1 MPFCED
7 ASPGMKYA
15 NPALTY
21 YHTHRHA
28 TIDVIMMMI
37 IVMTGIVIIV
47 MTTMLIIWMST
58 MAIIV
63 RAAMMIMGM
72 IMATMLVMM
81 MMPRW

>member
-7 ASPGMKYA
+7 ASSDMKAA

-28 TIDVIMMMI
+28 TIDVIMIMMK
-37 IVMTGIVIIV
+37 VLTAVVIIE

-58 MAIIV
+58 MEIIV
-63 RAAMMIMGM
+63 SKSF
-72 IMATMLVMM
+72 LL
-81 MMPRW
+81 

>member
-7 ASPGMKYA
+7 ASSGMKEA

-37 IVMTGIVIIV
+37 IVLTAIVIIV
-47 MTTMLIIWMST
+47 MTKIRNLAVIIAAQNT
-58 MAIIV
+58 HIIHV
-63 RAAMMIMGM
+63 GSCFHG
-72 IMATMLVMM
+72 
-81 MMPRW
+81 

>member
-7 ASPGMKYA
+7 ASSDMKAA

-28 TIDVIMMMI
+28 TIDVIMI
-37 IVMTGIVIIV
+37 IVLTAMVIIV
-47 MTTMLIIWMST
+47 MTTMLIIWMS
-58 MAIIV
+58 M
-63 RAAMMIMGM
+63 
-72 IMATMLVMM
+72 MLVMM